1 MILAD
6 LLQDQNPWWR
16 DAAIRRA
23 RGYPVRRE
31 LQPKILDRILRV
43 DDRRAVVLLGPR
55 QVDVWRR
62 LRSSIAARSIVRDL
76 SSLGVDVST
85 APCKQAV
92 AARLASVGE
101 AGSRAADPGRRP
113 RSRALRRQ
121 RGLSP
126 IRERAHPGTTCAM
139 IADRRARASKS
150 QGASRRSSDRARGSM
165 DMSHGSLDTSRGSWD
180 RAHGSLGGVLRLCWR
195 YGGVR

>member
-85 APCKQAV
+85 APANRRSRRGWRRS
-92 AARLASVGE
+92 ARRGLERLILDDGLDPERFAASV
-101 AGSRAADPGRRP
+101 AYRPSANVPVPGRP
-113 RSRALRRQ
+113 A
-121 RGLSP
+121 P
-126 IRERAHPGTTCAM
+126 
-139 IADRRARASKS
+139 
-150 QGASRRSSDRARGSM
+150 
-165 DMSHGSLDTSRGSWD
+165 
-180 RAHGSLGGVLRLCWR
+180 
-195 YGGVR
+195 

>member
-85 APCKQAV
+85 APANRRSRRGWRRSADDRPIAAVTFPDPYPFYAELVARV
-92 AARLASVGE
+92 AAAPSV
-101 AGSRAADPGRRP
+101 AYRPSANVRIPGRP
-113 RSRALRRQ
+113 A
-121 RGLSP
+121 P
-126 IRERAHPGTTCAM
+126 
-139 IADRRARASKS
+139 
-150 QGASRRSSDRARGSM
+150 
-165 DMSHGSLDTSRGSWD
+165 
-180 RAHGSLGGVLRLCWR
+180 
-195 YGGVR
+195 